1 MLSAAKILIVF
12 LKIFKNNAL
21 CHGWAVELQ
30 FLLEYS
36 SKRLSSYFYQIKL
49 MRTFSSNFSHQISIK
64 FDELF
69 KHH

>member
-1 MLSAAKILIVF
+1 VWGQTPFIKF
-12 LKIFKNNAL
+12 
-21 CHGWAVELQ
+21 
-30 FLLEYS
+30 S
-36 SKRLSSYFYQIKL
+36 SNFHQIKL